1 MTEEEGE
8 EGNINLD
15 EFKEEINNR
24 LDNYFSENKNVLLSY
39 GDLEDFLKAIE
50 LYEYWNTEDEKDAI
64 WQKLKKYSKDDKV
77 DSEGIK
83 KGMHDFIN
91 FLQNGDEENE
101 NDGYLLSNIDN
112 NDIKKERKESKDEN
126 GFTVIGVTDFLLN
139 YI

>member
-50 LYEYWNTEDEKDAI
+50 LYEYWNTEDDKDAI

-91 FLQNGDEENE
+91 FLQNGDDENE
-101 NDGYLLSNIDN
+101 NDGYLLSNIDFFVN
-112 NDIKKERKESKDEN
+112 LFS
-126 GFTVIGVTDFLLN
+126 FQ
-139 YI
+139 